1 MNTIEIE
8 RLTKKYADVTAV
20 NELSFEAEQ
29 GELIALLG
37 VNGAGKTTT
46 VKMLSCLIRPTSGDA
61 RLMGFSIKNESE
73 KVKEL
78 INISPQESAV
88 APNLTVYENLKLI
101 SRIYGADA
109 ERCKREAGDIMERL
123 SLYSVRDKKAKIL
136 SGGYLRRLSIAMA
149 VITRPQILFLDE
161 PTLGLDV
168 IARRELWDVIKN
180 IKQTGTVVL
189 TTHYMEEAEQLADRI
204 AIMSE
209 GCLRSFGS
217 AEWLKNE
224 TNTKTLEEAF
234 VKTVALSKENEI

>member
-1 MNTIEIE
+1 MNTIEVS
-8 RLTKKYADVTAV
+8 RLTKKFADVTAV
-20 NELSFEAEQ
+20 NDLSFEAEQ

-46 VKMLSCLIRPTSGDA
+46 VKMLSCLIKPTSGDA
-61 RLMGFSIKNESE
+61 RLMGFSIKNEPE
-73 KVKEL
+73 RVKEI
-78 INISPQESAV
+78 INLSPQESAV

-109 ERCKREAGDIMERL
+109 RRSKEEADDITERL
-123 SLYSVRDKKAKIL
+123 SLYSVRNKKAKIL
-136 SGGYLRRLSIAMA
+136 SGGYMRRLSIAMA
-149 VITRPQILFLDE
+149 VITKPKILFLDE

-168 IARRELWDVIKN
+168 IARRELWGVIRD

-204 AIMSE
+204 AVMSE

-217 AEWLKNE
+217 AEELKRE

-234 VKTVALSKENEI
+234 VKTVSSCKEEEK

>member
-8 RLTKKYADVTAV
+8 KLTKKYADVTAV
-20 NELSFEAEQ
+20 NELSLEAEQ

-61 RLMGFSIKNESE
+61 RLMGFSIKNEPE

-101 SRIYGADA
+101 SRIY
-109 ERCKREAGDIMERL
+109 REAGDDIIERL
-123 SLYSVRDKKAKIL
+123 SLYSVRDKKAKTL

-149 VITRPQILFLDE
+149 VITRPKILFLDE

-224 TNTKTLEEAF
+224 TNAKTLEEAF

>member
-8 RLTKKYADVTAV
+8 KLTKKYADVTAV
-20 NELSFEAEQ
+20 NELSLEAEQ
-29 GELIALLG
+29 GELIALWG

-61 RLMGFSIKNESE
+61 RLMGFSIKNEPE

-101 SRIYGADA
+101 SRIY
-109 ERCKREAGDIMERL
+109 REAGDDIIERL
-123 SLYSVRDKKAKIL
+123 SLYSVRDKKAKTL

-149 VITRPQILFLDE
+149 VITRPKILFLDE

-224 TNTKTLEEAF
+224 TNAKTLEEAF